1 MRNYKNILRLSGV
14 SVILLVVIFSC
25 KEDILPK
32 PKAQLR
38 LQYPDPTY
46 ELIKTDCPYIFEKSS
61 SATLKVNNKCWVNI
75 DYQELRATVNMTYR
89 PVDNNLKEL
98 FLEAE
103 KLTFNH
109 TIKADGISSV
119 PYANKDKKVYGSIFE
134 VTGNAASPIQFHV
147 TDSLRHFITGAV
159 YFNVQ
164 PNYDSIKPAIS
175 YIQSDIV
182 RMIESMEWK
191 N

>member
-1 MRNYKNILRLSGV
+1 MIKLKKILKQCFIV
-14 SVILLVVIFSC
+14 LVFIITVTSC
-25 KEDILPK
+25 KEETLPK

-38 LQYPDPTY
+38 LEYPAPNYD
-46 ELIKTDCPYIFEKSS
+46 LIVTSCPYTFEKSNY
-61 SATLKVNNKCWVNI
+61 AVVKVNDKCWVNM
-75 DYQELRATVNMTYR
+75 DYHELNASVNMTYR
-89 PVDNNLKEL
+89 PVNQNLKEL

-119 PYANKDKKVYGSIFE
+119 PYANRDKKVYGSVFE

-147 TDSLRHFITGAV
+147 TDSSKHFITGAV

-164 PNYDSIKPAIS
+164 PNYDSIKPAIN
-175 YIQSDIV
+175 YLQKDII

-191 N
+191 D

>member
-1 MRNYKNILRLSGV
+1 MKNENLGKLICILVLFLSV
-14 SVILLVVIFSC
+14 AWSC
-25 KEDILPK
+25 KEDVLPK

-38 LQYPDPTY
+38 LEYAEPSYD
-46 ELIKTDCPYIFEKSS
+46 LIQTDCPYIFEKSN
-61 SATLKVNNKCWVNI
+61 SAILKVNKKCWVNLE
-75 DYQELRATVNMTYR
+75 YQTLNASINMTYR
-89 PVDNNLKEL
+89 PVEDNLKEL

-109 TIKADGISSV
+109 AIKADGISSV

-147 TDSLRHFITGAV
+147 TDSVQNFITGAV

-164 PNYDSIKPAIS
+164 PNYDSIKPAIN
-175 YIQSDIV
+175 YLQNDIIH
-182 RMIESMEWK
+182 MIESMEWK

>member
-1 MRNYKNILRLSGV
+1 MIKLKKILKPCFIVLV
-14 SVILLVVIFSC
+14 FLTSVTSC
-25 KEDILPK
+25 KEETLPK

-38 LQYPDPTY
+38 LEYPAPNYD
-46 ELIKTDCPYIFEKSS
+46 LINSSCPYTFEKSNY
-61 SATLKVNNKCWVNI
+61 AVVKVNDKCWVNM
-75 DYQELRATVNMTYR
+75 DYHELNASVNMTYR
-89 PVDNNLKEL
+89 PVNQNLKEL

-119 PYANKDKKVYGSIFE
+119 PYANRDKKVYGSVFE

-147 TDSLRHFITGAV
+147 TDSSKHFITGAV

-164 PNYDSIKPAIS
+164 PNYDSIKPAIN
-175 YIQSDIV
+175 YLQKDII

-191 N
+191 D

>member
-1 MRNYKNILRLSGV
+1 MIKFKKILKPCFMF
-14 SVILLVVIFSC
+14 LVFIITVTSC
-25 KEDILPK
+25 KEETLPK

-38 LQYPDPTY
+38 LEYPAPNYD
-46 ELIKTDCPYIFEKSS
+46 LIDTSCPYTFEKSNY
-61 SATLKVNNKCWVNI
+61 AVVKVNDKCWVNM
-75 DYQELRATVNMTYR
+75 DYHELNASVNMTYR
-89 PVDNNLKEL
+89 PVNQNLKEL

-119 PYANKDKKVYGSIFE
+119 PYANRDKKVYGSVFE

-147 TDSLRHFITGAV
+147 TDSSKHFITGAV

-164 PNYDSIKPAIS
+164 PNYDSIKPAIN
-175 YIQSDIV
+175 YLQKDII

-191 N
+191 D

>member
-1 MRNYKNILRLSGV
+1 MKIPIV
-14 SVILLVVIFSC
+14 KLVLMISLCVPLMNSC
-25 KEDILPK
+25 KEDSLPK

-38 LQYPDPTY
+38 LEYPSPKY
-46 ELIKTDCPYIFEKSS
+46 ETIVTDCPYSFDKSS
-61 SATLKVNNKCWVNI
+61 VTDIKVNDKCWVNI
-75 DYQELRATVNMTYR
+75 DYYNLKASINMTYR
-89 PVDNNLKEL
+89 PVEDNLKEL

-109 TIKADGISSV
+109 TIKADGISSA
-119 PYANKDKKVYGSIFE
+119 PYANKERKVYGSIFE

-147 TDSLRHFITGAV
+147 TDSTHHFITGAV
-159 YFNVQ
+159 YFDVQ
-164 PNYDSIKPAIS
+164 PNYDSIRPAIN
-175 YIQSDIV
+175 YLQNDII

>member
-1 MRNYKNILRLSGV
+1 MLR
-14 SVILLVVIFSC
+14 VIVIRSLLLLMIIGISLSC
-25 KEDILPK
+25 KEDLLPK

-38 LQYPDPTY
+38 LEYASQKYDR
-46 ELIKTDCPYIFEKSS
+46 IKTNCPFVFEKSMNS
-61 SATLKVNNKCWVNI
+61 TIKINNKCWVNLEYSDMNASI
-75 DYQELRATVNMTYR
+75 NMTYR
-89 PVDNNLKEL
+89 PVQDNLKEL

-119 PYANKDKKVYGSIFE
+119 PYSNQQKKVYGAIYE
-134 VTGNAASPIQFHV
+134 VTGNAASPLQFHF
-147 TDSLRHFITGAV
+147 TDSTDHFITGAV

-164 PNYDSIKPAIS
+164 PNYDSIKPAIR
-175 YIQSDIV
+175 YLQKDIV
-182 RMIESMEWK
+182 HLIESVQWK